1 MDYLI
6 YIVALVG
13 AFLIL
18 ISVHELGHFVVARA
32 AGVIVLR
39 FSIGLGPALLK
50 WVSPKHGTEFV
61 FAALPLGGYI
71 SMLDTRAIQD
81 VDEELKPF
89 AYDRIAP
96 WKQIAVASAGPL
108 ANLLL
113 AFVVYMLV
121 MLDGK
126 QVEIPYLG
134 QIEPN
139 TPAYAAGLRG
149 GEKLVAIDGIALESQ
164 TDVTELLFKRVGETG
179 YIRIETENE
188 LGQHAHQIPITNWL
202 RDEKDFDL
210 LGSVG
215 LTIGLPPIIDEVLEN
230 SPAETAGIQ
239 RGDRVIASNGSPIY
253 AWGGFVDAVRA
264 SPEQT
269 MRLTVMRDGTAK
281 EIRLTPILITLEDES
296 TIGQA
301 GLRPLVET
309 SQVGGG
315 LIASVGLAA
324 VETWMIVRLT
334 VVSIKKMIV
343 GDLDASNLAGP
354 ITIGHLAGKVAQ
366 RGAEYYLRLIALLSV
381 SLFLINLL
389 PLPILDGGHIVY
401 ALVEWVS
408 GKRVSETVH
417 KYATFAGFVLIGGF
431 FLFVLYNDILRVAS

>member
-32 AGVIVLR
+32 AGVVVLR
-39 FSIGLGPALLK
+39 FSIGLGPALFK
-50 WVSPKHGTEFV
+50 WISPKHGTEFV
-61 FAALPLGGYI
+61 IAALPLGGYI
-71 SMLDTRAIQD
+71 SMLDTRAVED

-89 AYDRIAP
+89 AFDRIAP

-126 QVEIPYLG
+126 QVVVPYLG
-134 QIEPN
+134 QIEPA

-149 GEKLVAIDGIALESQ
+149 GEKLVAIDGIAVESQ
-164 TDVTELLFKRVGETG
+164 SDISELLFRRVGETG
-179 YIRIETENE
+179 QISIGVEDEFAP
-188 LGQHAHQIPITNWL
+188 HAHQIQIIDWL
-202 RDEKDFDL
+202 QDEKDFDL
-210 LGSVG
+210 LASLG
-215 LTIGLPPIIDEVLEN
+215 LNLGLPPIIDEVLTD
-230 SPAETAGIQ
+230 SPAESARLR
-239 RGDRVIASNGSPIY
+239 RGDHILAVDGSLIW
-253 AWGGFVDAVRA
+253 AWGAFVDTVRA
-264 SPEQT
+264 SPEKT
-269 MRLTVMRDGTAK
+269 INLTVERDGIA
-281 EIRLTPILITLEDES
+281 RQVLLTPRSIVLEDNS

-301 GLRPLVET
+301 GLRPLIET
-309 SQVGGG
+309 IQVGGG
-315 LIASVGLAA
+315 LISSVGLAA

-334 VVSIKKMIV
+334 VFSIKKMIV
-343 GDLDASNLAGP
+343 GELDASNLAGP
-354 ITIGHLAGKVAQ
+354 ITIGHLAGTVAQ
-366 RGAEYYLRLIALLSV
+366 RGLEYYLRLIALLSV

-401 ALVEWVS
+401 AMVEWIS

-417 KYATFAGFVLIGGF
+417 RYATFAGFVLIGGF